1 MDPDSLLF
9 PHKEVRAVQKELLAA
24 IQKGIDAKRNL
35 VIHAPTGLGKTASSL
50 PVALKKALEE
60 DLVVFFLTSRHTQ
73 HQIALDTLQL
83 IKEKF
88 NLHFGV
94 VSLIG
99 KKGLCLQPGVQSL
112 TAKNFHEFC
121 RAMREDKKCEYYERM
136 KTKETASPEA
146 ELALHDLE
154 QGTMGSTRV
163 IEVAEQR
170 QLCPYELSLLLAKRA
185 KVIVGDYLYLFS
197 PTIRTSLLAKLGR
210 QLDQCI
216 VIVDEAH
223 NLPTRIKDVSSEFL
237 TSFMLTRSKQE
248 AEKYISEELQ
258 QQIEQIETTLS
269 NLAQTLNKDNERY
282 ITKEDL
288 ISTLPFDIDT
298 FIETCETAG
307 DSIREEQR
315 QSFIGSLALFF
326 AAWLGE
332 DKGYTRILAKK
343 QGSKGDYLSLSYRSL
358 DPSIVGAEVF
368 TNCYS
373 SVLMSGTLT
382 PTTMYQELLGV
393 DGQCQEFES
402 PFPQDNKLSLVIPK
416 TTTKYSKR
424 TPEMYRSIANTINE
438 LAEDIKGNI
447 AVFFPSY
454 AVMGEIYTICST
466 LLKKTI
472 FLEQRNMTKTE
483 KEEFLERFKQY
494 NKEGAVLFG
503 AITGSFGEGIDL
515 PGDLLHGVIIVG
527 LPLQKPDL
535 ETEALIKYYDE
546 KFGKGNEYGYT
557 YPSFQRTL
565 QGAGRCIRSETD
577 RGVVIFLD
585 ERYSWPNYYRCFP
598 NEYNIR
604 TTLLYR
610 KMIQEFFKTTE

>member
-1 MDPDSLLF
+1 
-9 PHKEVRAVQKELLAA
+9 
-24 IQKGIDAKRNL
+24 
-35 VIHAPTGLGKTASSL
+35 
-50 PVALKKALEE
+50 
-60 DLVVFFLTSRHTQ
+60 
-73 HQIALDTLQL
+73 
-83 IKEKF
+83 
-88 NLHFGV
+88 
-94 VSLIG
+94 
-99 KKGLCLQPGVQSL
+99 GLCLQPGVQSL

-326 AAWLGE
+326 AAWLG
-332 DKGYTRILAKK
+332 
-343 QGSKGDYLSLSYRSL
+343 
-358 DPSIVGAEVF
+358 
-368 TNCYS
+368 
-373 SVLMSGTLT
+373 
-382 PTTMYQELLGV
+382 
-393 DGQCQEFES
+393 
-402 PFPQDNKLSLVIPK
+402 
-416 TTTKYSKR
+416 
-424 TPEMYRSIANTINE
+424 
-438 LAEDIKGNI
+438 
-447 AVFFPSY
+447 
-454 AVMGEIYTICST
+454 
-466 LLKKTI
+466 
-472 FLEQRNMTKTE
+472 
-483 KEEFLERFKQY
+483 
-494 NKEGAVLFG
+494 
-503 AITGSFGEGIDL
+503 
-515 PGDLLHGVIIVG
+515 
-527 LPLQKPDL
+527 
-535 ETEALIKYYDE
+535 
-546 KFGKGNEYGYT
+546 
-557 YPSFQRTL
+557 
-565 QGAGRCIRSETD
+565 
-577 RGVVIFLD
+577 
-585 ERYSWPNYYRCFP
+585 
-598 NEYNIR
+598 
-604 TTLLYR
+604 
-610 KMIQEFFKTTE
+610 